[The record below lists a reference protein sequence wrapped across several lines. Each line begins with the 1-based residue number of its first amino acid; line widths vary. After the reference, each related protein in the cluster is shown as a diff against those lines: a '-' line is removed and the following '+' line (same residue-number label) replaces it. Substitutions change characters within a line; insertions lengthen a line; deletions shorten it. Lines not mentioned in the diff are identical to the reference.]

1 MKLAEVLIL
10 RADCQ
15 WRIEQLKRRLPRN
28 VKVQEGEATTVSHSA
43 RLFISLFTGLVL
55 IALLLTL
62 ADLAKLTPQ
71 AQAGPAWQTQGCEA
85 RPIAFHVSRLAGL
98 QPGDP
103 TGNVYYETGEG
114 DFGWLRWTDDSALP
128 MNPNSEEYLAAALL
142 DPSLAAIEF
151 QEAYQPPLCTDP
163 NDDLLN
169 AGDCVWGLTG
179 NVNSNGVAA
188 ALESLIGQEIR
199 VPVWDQAQGSGSSVA
214 YHILRFAEVR
224 LAGYSLSGY
233 PQTLWAE
240 FVGWDDAACPELYP
254 DLVIAKSVRPDR
266 VQPEERLTYTL
277 AFSNAGQSLATGVVI
292 TDVLPSMLTEI
303 SFINTGASIT
313 PVAGITYT
321 WQVGDLAPN
330 EGGRITLTA
339 RLSADLPTNHVITN
353 TAAITGT
360 RPEITTAN
368 NINAVVVSR
377 IEKIYLPVI
386 LKQPG
391 LLAEHHLESVCQRA
405 ARRQSKWSCKTG
417 KGGAGVY
424 NLYRM
429 G

>member
-1 MKLAEVLIL
+1 MVSTFSRAL
-10 RADCQ
+10 R
-15 WRIEQLKRRLPRN
+15 R
-28 VKVQEGEATTVSHSA
+28 KVFSNKGEATTMSHSA
-43 RLFISLFTGLVL
+43 RFFISLFTGLAL

-71 AQAGPAWQTQGCEA
+71 AQARPAWQPQGCQA
-85 RPIAFHVSRLAGL
+85 LPIAFHVSILTGL

-103 TGNVYYETGEG
+103 TGNVYYGTGYG
-114 DFGWLRWTDDSALP
+114 NFGWLRWTDDTALP
-128 MNPNSEEYLAAALL
+128 MNSNSEEYLAAALL
-142 DPSLAAIEF
+142 DPSLAVIEF
-151 QEAYQPPLCTDP
+151 QEAYQPPLCTDS

-179 NVNSNGVAA
+179 NVNSHGVAYA
-188 ALESLIGQEIR
+188 ALQSLIGQEIR
-199 VPVWDQAQGSGSSVA
+199 VLVWDQAQGWGSSVV
-214 YHILRFAEVR
+214 YRILRFAKVR
-224 LAGYSLSGY
+224 LTGCDLTGYRK
-233 PQTLWAE
+233 TLWAE

-254 DLVIAKSVRPDR
+254 DLGIAKSVRPDR

-277 AFSNAGQSLATGVVI
+277 DFSNAGQSLATGVVI
-292 TDVLPSMLTEI
+292 TDALPSMLTGI
-303 SFINTGASIT
+303 SFINTGAAIT

-321 WQVGDLAPN
+321 WQVEDLAPN
-330 EGGRITLTA
+330 AGGRITLTA
-339 RLSADLPTNHVITN
+339 RLPADLPTGYVMTN

-360 RPEITTAN
+360 RLEITTVN
-368 NINAVVVSR
+368 NINAVVVSS
-377 IEKIYLPVI
+377 IERIYLPVI

-391 LLAEHHLESVCQRA
+391 LLAGHHLDPVCQRA